1 MVAIDK
7 RLRYLISILSGF
19 LMVISFP
26 FTGSLTPLMFIAMVP
41 LLLLESYISR
51 KKYRSGKVFIHA
63 FITFFIYN
71 VGTTWWVWNASAEG
85 SVMAFILNSL
95 LMTIVF
101 QCFHFTKK
109 YVGNKEG
116 YISLLFYWIA
126 FEYFHFNWESSWPW
140 LALGNTFSIT
150 PSWVQWYEF
159 SGVLG
164 GTFWILI
171 VNLLVFRIYDN
182 VYFKKESWNIQ
193 TPLIWIATLCFGLP
207 LLFSIYR
214 YYSYTEVERPFE
226 VIAIQHNIDPYN
238 DKFNS
243 SVYSQFDKIVHL
255 ADSLADTRTDLL
267 IAPETSLSVRID
279 ENNFHLTSLYN
290 YIKKAQAALDNIPI
304 YIGGF
309 TSRYFNEWNSRA
321 SRPLYNGAGFIEH
334 YNTSIY
340 FNESPIPGYIH
351 KSKLVPG
358 VEKIPFSNHFPFLE
372 DLSIDLGGGTGTLGV
387 EDKPKIFVDEK
398 LRFAPVI
405 CYESIFG
412 EHLAQ
417 QCNEGAEL
425 ICIITN
431 DGWWGDTPGYRQ
443 HQSFASLRAIENRRS
458 LARAANTGSSCFV
471 NQRGDIL
478 QPTKWWVE
486 TAIKE
491 KLNLNNKLTFYS
503 QNGDSL
509 GRVSSFVS
517 VLLILF
523 SFVKWFR
530 KKFSYK

>member
-126 FEYFHFNWESSWPW
+126 FEYFHYNWESSWPW

-243 SVYSQFDKIVHL
+243 SVYNQFDKIVHL

-267 IAPETSLSVRID
+267 IAPETSLSVRIE
-279 ENNFHLTSLYN
+279 ENNFHSTSLYN
-290 YIKKAQAALDNIPI
+290 YIKESQAALDL
-304 YIGGF
+304 
-309 TSRYFNEWNSRA
+309 S
-321 SRPLYNGAGFIEH
+321 L
-334 YNTSIY
+334 
-340 FNESPIPGYIH
+340 IH
-351 KSKLVPG
+351 
-358 VEKIPFSNHFPFLE
+358 I
-372 DLSIDLGGGTGTLGV
+372 
-387 EDKPKIFVDEK
+387 
-398 LRFAPVI
+398 
-405 CYESIFG
+405 
-412 EHLAQ
+412 
-417 QCNEGAEL
+417 
-425 ICIITN
+425 
-431 DGWWGDTPGYRQ
+431 
-443 HQSFASLRAIENRRS
+443 
-458 LARAANTGSSCFV
+458 
-471 NQRGDIL
+471 
-478 QPTKWWVE
+478 
-486 TAIKE
+486 
-491 KLNLNNKLTFYS
+491 
-503 QNGDSL
+503 
-509 GRVSSFVS
+509 
-517 VLLILF
+517 
-523 SFVKWFR
+523 
-530 KKFSYK
+530 